1 MSQHS
6 ITGSQYTVIAFYKF
20 VELTNVSDLQ
30 LALATLCKEHA
41 ILGTILLADEGINAT
56 IAGSAEDIAAIVVF
70 LRSYAPFAELQF
82 RYTYADFNPFYKMK
96 VRIKKEIVALRV
108 PNIYPNKKTGIQV
121 PPEEWDP
128 LISDPEIFLIDT
140 RNNYEYELGTFP
152 GAHNPETDVF
162 RDFPAYVKQNLDPA
176 KHKKIAMCCTGGI
189 RCEKA
194 STYLLEQGFSEV
206 YQLQGG
212 ILNYLEK
219 IPAEK
224 STWEGECFIFDNRIT
239 V

>member
-1 MSQHS
+1 MSQQS
-6 ITGSQYTVIAFYKF
+6 IGSQCTIIAFYRF
-20 VELTNVSDLQ
+20 IELTDVSGLQ
-30 LALATLCKEHA
+30 LAIAQFCKEHA
-41 ILGTILLADEGINAT
+41 ILGTILLAHEGINAT
-56 IAGSAEDIAAIVVF
+56 IAGSDKDIAAVVAF
-70 LRSYAPFAELQF
+70 LHSQAPFAELQF

-96 VRIKKEIVALRV
+96 VRIKKEIVALRI
-108 PNIYPNKKTGIQV
+108 PNIYPNQKTGIQV

-128 LISDPEIFLIDT
+128 VITDPETFLIDT
-140 RNNYEYELGTFP
+140 RNTYEYELGNFP

-176 KHKKIAMCCTGGI
+176 KHKKIAMYCTGGI

-194 STYLLEQGFSEV
+194 SSYLLEQGFSEV

-219 IPAEK
+219 MPAEN